1 MSATSKTYTLIFILI
16 YTTVVIAAVFV
27 YQLPFADILITFLY
41 VGIGFSFIAWRLT
54 QNIQPGLTDKP
65 PFKNEGL
72 VLILVTGWIVL
83 YITYGGTFINNLL
96 PKNILENEQV
106 QFFIV
111 IARKLIVFVIVP
123 YLVYRA
129 FGFSLKDFG
138 LKVSLQHIFT
148 KKNMLVFIA
157 LSACIL
163 LFQYYFSNGAKPLRT
178 GQFSGMQLLPAVLLT
193 FLWLFIEV
201 GLVEEFFFRAV
212 LQSRLAGLLRSQW
225 GAILVGGLVFGLAH
239 APGLYL
245 RGAESE
251 GISEQLPFGFW
262 LSYCIVNMSIAGI
275 FIAITWSKTKNLYL
289 VMALHAMVDLI
300 PNIDAFIHTWKI

>member
-1 MSATSKTYTLIFILI
+1 MRNTSKIYALIFLLI
-16 YTTVVIAAVFV
+16 YVVAVIAAVFV
-27 YQLPFADILITFLY
+27 YQLSFADILITFLC
-41 VGIGFSFIAWRLT
+41 VGIGFSFIAWLLT
-54 QNIQPGLTDKP
+54 QNIQPGLTDKLT
-65 PFKNEGL
+65 FKNEGL
-72 VLILVTGWIVL
+72 VLIVLTGWIVL

-96 PKNILENEQV
+96 PKNLQDNEQI

-138 LKVSLQHIFT
+138 LKVSLQNIFT
-148 KKNMLVFIA
+148 KKNMLVFIV

-163 LFQYYFSNGAKPLRT
+163 LFQYFFSNGAKPLRE
-178 GQFSGMQLLPAVLLT
+178 GQFNASQLIPAIPLT
-193 FLWLFIEV
+193 FLWLFIEA

-212 LQSRLAGLLRSQW
+212 LQSRLAALVKSQW
-225 GAILVGGLVFGLAH
+225 GAILIGGLIFGIAH

-251 GISEQLPFGFW
+251 GISEQLPFLFW
-262 LSYCIVNMSIAGI
+262 LSYCILNMSIA
-275 FIAITWSKTKNLYL
+275 L
-289 VMALHAMVDLI
+289 
-300 PNIDAFIHTWKI
+300 